1 MRVKSGLKSSFIA
14 GLALLA
20 PVVLTVFIVNTVA
33 NWILGALA
41 PVVQETRFEQIT
53 GDFLLA
59 QVAVGVIAVG
69 LVIVIGFVAQY
80 SVGRRM
86 FGRAGRVM
94 NFIPVVRTIYSSIRQ
109 VASSVSNRAT
119 DFKSV
124 VLVEYP
130 REGAYSLGLV
140 TAESPPAAERI
151 AGEPVYNVFF
161 PSSPNPTGGKLVMVP
176 ADQVYETD
184 MSVRR
189 GIQILMTTG
198 MAEDESA
205 IELSEEETLAE
216 ATEGV
221 PNARHV
227 DDLVAEEDEEDD
239 EDDEDHETTDRA
251 DE

>member
-1 MRVKSGLKSSFIA
+1 MRIKRGLKSSFLA

-41 PVVQETRFEQIT
+41 PVVQETRFERIT

-59 QVAVGVIAVG
+59 QVAVGVIAIL
-69 LVIVIGFVAQY
+69 LVILIGFVAQY

-109 VASSVSNRAT
+109 VASSVSNRT
-119 DFKSV
+119 SEFKSV

-140 TAESPPAAERI
+140 TAESPDVAERL
-151 AGEPVYNVFF
+151 AGGPVYNVFF

-189 GIQILMTTG
+189 GIQVLMTTG
-198 MAEDESA
+198 MAEDEAA
-205 IELSEEETLAE
+205 IELDEEETVADISE
-216 ATEGV
+216 EMPGT
-221 PNARHV
+221 RHV
-227 DDLVAEEDEEDD
+227 DDLEADEEETDDD
-239 EDDEDHETTDRA
+239 ERDGE
-251 DE
+251 